1 MNKQCLTSLK
11 QSKKINN
18 FHKMKLNEY
27 HDHKILIFFRENLL
41 AFFLFLAGIFHLI
54 FSIKFGANSLG
65 DILDGRLN
73 NFFLEHFYLAFT
85 GQEESFKNANFFY
98 PLPNVM
104 MLSDNHWLLGPVYA
118 LFRILGFNSSTSF
131 NFWIIFGFILNFIVS
146 YYVLRKFNFS
156 KSSSAIG
163 AYLFTFNQII
173 LFKIGHI
180 QLNFKIFIPLTLLY
194 SKQYFE
200 TLNFKYISYIILCVI
215 LQLLCNSYNGNF
227 LALFIVTFF
236 LFYLSKFKKNDFA
249 KVFPQKFSLKITIP
263 ILILSALLLILYGMP
278 YTETKNI
285 YNLNLPKTNGD
296 YFELRN
302 LFTLSYSPIW
312 SFITNHFSLKFLEI
326 YKENQF
332 FIGIG
337 AWLAIL
343 ILIFNKK
350 MQKNLEFFDKIVIK
364 SILFTL
370 FFFWLDRYLGS
381 FYFIQLTIS
390 SFTNLRANTRFFYV
404 IFFAIIYLITFS
416 INRIEKTQG
425 KKILYYLIFSII
437 FIESQIYPFFN
448 VNFEEEKKEIE
459 NYKNLILKNGEKDS
473 IFLFASTPDKL
484 KNNISHNC
492 LKNEI
497 NAMFASQDLGIK
509 TINGY
514 SSISFFEK
522 TIANNCEETSKIIE
536 YNEKSTSKILKKE
549 FKYDRKK
556 LLVFLDKKLCPN
568 FFKN

>member
-1 MNKQCLTSLK
+1 
-11 QSKKINN
+11 
-18 FHKMKLNEY
+18 MKSNEY
-27 HDHKILIFFRENLL
+27 HNHKILIFFRENLL
-41 AFFLFLAGIFHLI
+41 AFFLFFAGIFHLI
-54 FSIKFGANSLG
+54 FSIKFGANSFG
-65 DILDGRLN
+65 DLIDGRLN

-85 GQEESFKNANFFY
+85 LQEESFKNANFFY
-98 PLPNVM
+98 PAPNVM

-118 LFRILGFNSSTSF
+118 LFRISGFNSSTSF

-173 LFKIGHI
+173 LLKIGHM
-180 QLNFKIFIPLTLLY
+180 QLNFKVFIPLTLLY

-200 TLNFKYISYIILCVI
+200 TLDFKYISYIILCVI

-227 LALFIVTFF
+227 LALFVVIFF
-236 LFYLSKFKKNDFA
+236 LFYLSKFKKDDFH
-249 KVFPQKFSLKITIP
+249 KIFPQKFSLKITIP
-263 ILILSALLLILYGMP
+263 ILILSAILLILYGMP
-278 YTETKNI
+278 YAETKNI
-285 YNLNLPKTNGD
+285 YNLNLPKTIGEN
-296 YFELRN
+296 FELKY
-302 LFTLSYSPIW
+302 LFTLSFSPIW
-312 SFITNHFSLKFLEI
+312 SFITNYFSLKFLEI

-343 ILIFNKK
+343 SLIFNKK
-350 MQKNLEFFDKIVIK
+350 IQKNLEFFDKIVIK

-370 FFFWLDRYLGS
+370 FFFWFDKYLGN
-381 FYFIQLTIS
+381 FYFTQLIIP
-390 SFTNLRANTRFFYV
+390 SFTNLRAHTRFFYV

-416 INRIEKTQG
+416 IHYIEKTQG

-437 FIESQIYPFFN
+437 FIESQIYPFVN
-448 VNFEEEKKEIE
+448 SNFEEEKREIE
-459 NYKNLILKNGEKDS
+459 KYKNLILKDGKKDS
-473 IFLFASTPDKL
+473 VFLFASTPDIL
-484 KNNISHNC
+484 KEDIAHNY

-514 SSISFFEK
+514 TSLGFFERN
-522 TIANNCEETSKIIE
+522 IVNNCQEASKIIE
-536 YNEKSTSKILKKE
+536 YNEESISNILKKE
-549 FKYDRKK
+549 FKYDKKK
-556 LLVFLDKKLCPN
+556 LLIFLDKKLCPN
-568 FFKN
+568 AFKN

>member
-1 MNKQCLTSLK
+1 
-11 QSKKINN
+11 
-18 FHKMKLNEY
+18 
-27 HDHKILIFFRENLL
+27 
-41 AFFLFLAGIFHLI
+41 
-54 FSIKFGANSLG
+54 
-65 DILDGRLN
+65 
-73 NFFLEHFYLAFT
+73 
-85 GQEESFKNANFFY
+85 
-98 PLPNVM
+98 
-104 MLSDNHWLLGPVYA
+104 MLSENHWLLGPVYA
-118 LFRILGFNSSTSF
+118 LFRILEFNSSTSF

-146 YYVLRKFNFS
+146 YFVLRKFNFL

-263 ILILSALLLILYGMP
+263 ILILSALLLILYGIP

-296 YFELRN
+296 YFELKN

-343 ILIFNKK
+343 TLIFNKK

-416 INRIEKTQG
+416 INHIEKTKG

-437 FIESQIYPFFN
+437 FIESQIYPPLN
-448 VNFEEEKKEIE
+448 SNFEEEEKEIE
-459 NYKNLILKNGEKDS
+459 EYKNLILKDGEKDS
-473 IFLFASTPDKL
+473 IFLFAITPDEL
-484 KNNISHNC
+484 KKDIGNY
-492 LKNEI
+492 LRNEI
-497 NAMFASQDLGIK
+497 NAMFASQDLGMK

-568 FFKN
+568 VFKN